1 METAAATSTVAVTL
15 LIASLG
21 LKLTD
26 VVKYLVNLGTG
37 NVEDKR
43 ASKSGLLNFA
53 IGWVL
58 GVAVVWVLARTE
70 WGDEITI
77 GKEALANLSL
87 GGMVIFGLVFTTV
100 AATLYDFKKAID
112 NKDDAVQPQL
122 VKLPGGRV
130 EKAEV

>member
-26 VVKYLVNLGTG
+26 VVKFLVNLGTG
-37 NVEDKR
+37 DAEDKR
-43 ASKSGLLNFA
+43 ASKSGLWNFV

-58 GVAVVWVLARTE
+58 GVAVVWVLAQTE

-77 GKEALANLSL
+77 GKEALANLSF

-112 NKDDAVQPQL
+112 GTDSAKQPKL
-122 VKLPGGRV
+122 VK
-130 EKAEV
+130 